1 MLMVLFC
8 NRYYVYTHC
17 LLNSGN
23 GKEILSMNKVI
34 KYITTSY
41 KPLVRKEDLKDV
53 LSMTPL
59 EWEKK
64 RDKVLGKCRVK
75 QC

>member
-1 MLMVLFC
+1 MPITS
-8 NRYYVYTHC
+8 YC
-17 LLNSGN
+17 LLNTGN

-34 KYITTSY
+34 KYITRSY

-59 EWEKK
+59 EWKKK
-64 RDKVLGKCRVK
+64 RDKVQGKYRVK
-75 QC
+75 NC

>member
-1 MLMVLFC
+1 M
-8 NRYYVYTHC
+8 RITSYV
-17 LLNSGN
+17 LLNTGN

-53 LSMTPL
+53 LSMTQL

-64 RDKVLGKCRVK
+64 RDKVQGKCRLK
-75 QC
+75 KC